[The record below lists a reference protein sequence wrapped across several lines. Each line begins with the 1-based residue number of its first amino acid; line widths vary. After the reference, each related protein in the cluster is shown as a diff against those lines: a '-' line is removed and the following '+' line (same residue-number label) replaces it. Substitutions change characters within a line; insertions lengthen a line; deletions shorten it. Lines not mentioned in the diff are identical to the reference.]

1 MEAATLDF
9 QKGMRYISAA
19 CRCFEWS
26 GDEPTRGRLHRHG
39 EAYRQRGQA
48 LMMGMADGA
57 LWDNAVRPATPGV
70 QGSFRAAE
78 W

>member
-1 MEAATLDF
+1 MEVGRAIDAAAVAGELRAKAREHALKALF
-9 QKGMRYISAA
+9 LEKSADWYA
-19 CRCFEWS
+19 SQSR
-26 GDEPTRGRLHRHG
+26 
-39 EAYRQRGQA
+39 EA
-48 LMMGMADGA
+48 LMGMADGA